1 MYPPPP
7 QKINNK
13 LYNWDNVPPPP
24 PPQKDFIYIPPPPNY
39 PPPPQKDFIYTP
51 PPPQEDYGICM
62 YNPQHNIKS
71 KVCLSLKIGQAC
83 KYGTKCNFAHTLEEL
98 TPIKCSFEF
107 CNNGINCTYIHPNES
122 KSDFCK
128 RNSIVFDNDWNLVKT
143 KVVVKSTKKTRMC
156 SYIMLGQ
163 QCKHSICNFAHTLEE
178 LSPIECSFKDN
189 CTKGNLCK
197 FFHPSENKNDYLKR
211 IN

>member
-1 MYPPPP
+1 M
-7 QKINNK
+7 
-13 LYNWDNVPPPP
+13 
-24 PPQKDFIYIPPPPNY
+24 YIPQP
-39 PPPPQKDFIYTP
+39 
-51 PPPQEDYGICM
+51 
-62 YNPQHNIKS
+62 NIKT
-71 KVCLSLKIGQAC
+71 KICLSLQIGQPC

-122 KSDFCK
+122 KSDFCT
-128 RNSIVFDNDWNLVKT
+128 RNSIFFDNDWNLIKT
-143 KVVVKSTKKTRMC
+143 KVAVKSTKKTRMC

-178 LSPIECSFKDN
+178 LSPVECSFKDN
-189 CTKGNLCK
+189 CNKGNLCK
-197 FFHPSENKNDYLKR
+197 FFHPSENKNDYCKR